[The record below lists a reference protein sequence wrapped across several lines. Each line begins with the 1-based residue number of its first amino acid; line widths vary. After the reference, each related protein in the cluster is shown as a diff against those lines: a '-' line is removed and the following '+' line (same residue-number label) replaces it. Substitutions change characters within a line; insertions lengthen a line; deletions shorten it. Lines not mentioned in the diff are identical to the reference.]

1 MISDKQ
7 FEELDRK
14 IDETHDTVLQV
25 KTIVERALPCSLH
38 TSQIEDLYKKASWAT
53 NKINMALGAIC
64 LLALAV
70 SIYDILK
77 K

>member
-14 IDETHDTVLQV
+14 INETHDTVLQV
-25 KTIVERALPCSLH
+25 KTIVERALPCALH

-53 NKINMALGAIC
+53 NKINMALGAVC
-64 LLALAV
+64 LLTLAV